1 MAPKSPIDLLT
12 RDIRKDPMEPR
23 RNRSW
28 EETRRE
34 FVRRHPQCEVCGRPA
49 TGELNVHHIIPFD
62 IVVSCGRPDLELDFR
77 NLITLCEGV
86 WNHHLVVGHFGDWQS
101 YNRHVRSD
109 AKRPEC
115 MGQPG
120 EKIRRMTWWVAEHQ
134 ERPERYRSTIPSD
147 KADMKALLDRMY
159 PPL

>member
-1 MAPKSPIDLLT
+1 MAPKNPVDLLT
-12 RDIRKDPMEPR
+12 RDIQKDPMEPR

-34 FVRRHPQCEVCGRPA
+34 FVRQHPQCEVCGRPA
-49 TGELNVHHIIPFD
+49 TGEINVHHIIPFD
-62 IVVSCGRPDLELDFR
+62 IAVSCGRPDLELDFR

-86 WNHHLVVGHFGDWQS
+86 SNHHLVVGHLSDWQS
-101 YNRHVRSD
+101 YNRHVRGDS
-109 AKRPEC
+109 KRADC

-120 EKIRRMTWWVAEHQ
+120 AKIRKLSWWVGEHQ
-134 ERPERYRSTIPSD
+134 ERPERDRSMATAD
-147 KADMKALLDRMY
+147 KAAMKALLDRMY

>member
-1 MAPKSPIDLLT
+1 VIEIDPLFLWITISPRHAFPPHRLAAPCAPTPSPRLH
-12 RDIRKDPMEPR
+12 
-23 RNRSW
+23 SW
-28 EETRRE
+28 QRVFYEWI
-34 FVRRHPQCEVCGRPA
+34 
-49 TGELNVHHIIPFD
+49 NVHHIIPFD
-62 IVVSCGRPDLELDFR
+62 IAASCGRPDLELDFR

-86 WNHHLVVGHFGDWQS
+86 WNHHHVVGHFGDWQS

-120 EKIRRMTWWVAEHQ
+120 EKIRKMAWWAAEHQ
-134 ERPERYRSTIPSD
+134 DRPEHARSAAPSD
-147 KADMKALLDRMY
+147 KADMKALLDRMF